1 MKRTLT
7 FSEFINEN
15 IQIGDQGDEVSA
27 VQQKLI
33 DLGLLNIPSPTG
45 YFGNQTDLAVKT
57 FQDKNGL
64 AVDGIVGIN
73 TRPKLLGAD
82 SSTLVKTIK
91 DTSFTNNDKYK
102 QVQISDTLKSN
113 NINIDSSKENILF
126 TVKEEGCAEWVSNKL
141 GALGVNRQGNA
152 WHARAIDEDLIEFNA
167 FKNLSSS
174 VLSEMASIFT
184 FINSNPKEKVAER
197 RIKSLVQ
204 KIIPQ
209 QAQIKPMLNVND
221 IVGMYY
227 EDSENFTKAFF
238 EGATGRIDMGT
249 GGKVTSPYFR
259 RKDNGSPWTPEDLG
273 QKIEFVPGNTL
284 KSGGGFTFNTHLG
297 YVGAIVDGEP
307 IIFHSIHQKIHS
319 TPFSK
324 MNKVK
329 ILWVKSG
336 EKRGIFATTMDKIKR
351 GLS

>member
-7 FSEFINEN
+7 FSQFINEN
-15 IQIGDQGDEVSA
+15 VKMGDQGNEVSA
-27 VQQKLI
+27 IQQKLI
-33 DLGLLNIPSPTG
+33 DLGLLDIPSPTG
-45 YFGNQTDLAVKT
+45 YFGAQTNLAVQT
-57 FQDKNGL
+57 FQRKNGL
-64 AVDGIVGIN
+64 DPDGVVGVN
-73 TRPKLLGAD
+73 TSPKLLGGVQPRV
-82 SSTLVKTIK
+82 TK
-91 DTSFTNNDKYK
+91 DTPIVNNNKYN

-113 NINIDSSKENILF
+113 KINLDPSKENILF

-141 GALGVNRQGNA
+141 GTLGVNRQGNA
-152 WHARAIDEDLIEFNA
+152 WHARAIDESLIEFNA
-167 FKNLSSS
+167 FQNLSSPI
-174 VLSEMASIFT
+174 LSEMASIFT
-184 FINSNPKEKVAER
+184 FINANPKEKVAES

-209 QAQIKPMLNVND
+209 QAQIKQMLNVND

-227 EDSENFTKAFF
+227 GSSENFTKAFF

-249 GGKVTSPYFR
+249 GGKVTPTYFR
-259 RKDNGSPWTPEDLG
+259 RKDTGSPWTPEDLG
-273 QKIEFVPGNTL
+273 QRIEFVPGNTL

-324 MNKVK
+324 MNNVK

-336 EKRGIFATTMDKIKR
+336 EKRGIFATTMDKLKR
-351 GLS
+351 FIS